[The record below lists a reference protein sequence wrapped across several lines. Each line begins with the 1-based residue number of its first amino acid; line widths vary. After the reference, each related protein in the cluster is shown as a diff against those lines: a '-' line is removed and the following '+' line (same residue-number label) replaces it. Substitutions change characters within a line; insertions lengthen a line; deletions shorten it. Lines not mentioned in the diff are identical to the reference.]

1 MKIGYAVVASD
12 DNPMYLD
19 FWPIVSKLWK
29 RLGITP
35 VLLYFG
41 NGKPSEEHGVVL
53 RMLQREDLPLATCWA
68 RYWFAAHSEN
78 ADETIIISDIDM
90 LPFSR
95 WYFVDQL
102 EKFDD
107 NEYVHLNPCIETYTR
122 LPSCYHVA
130 KGSRFKEMLELP
142 DDFDESFRVLKS
154 QNYNNENDYKATGH
168 RQWCYDEFYASELLL
183 KKDSVLMLKRDGGE
197 SGHRI
202 DRTNWVY
209 DENKMRAEGYY
220 DSHSIRP
227 YAENKQQIDKLIE
240 LLP

>member
-1 MKIGYAVVASD
+1 MKIDYAVVASD

-19 FWPIVSKLWK
+19 FWPIVSKLWQ

-41 NGKPSEEHGVVL
+41 EGSPSEENGIVL
-53 RMLQREDLPLATCWA
+53 RMTQREDLPLATCWS
-68 RYWFAAHSEN
+68 RYWFASHSKN
-78 ADETIIISDIDM
+78 VDETIIISDIDM
-90 LPFSR
+90 LPFSH
-95 WYFVDQL
+95 WYFVEQL
-102 EKFDD
+102 EQFDD

-130 KGSRFKEMLELP
+130 KGSRFKEMLELS

-154 QNYNNENDYKATGH
+154 QNYNNDNDYKATGH

-183 KKDSVLMLKRDGGE
+183 KKGSVLMLKRNGGE

>member
-1 MKIGYAVVASD
+1 MKIDYAIVASD

-19 FWPIVSKLWK
+19 FWPVVAKLWK

-41 NGKPSEEHGVVL
+41 DGHVSNEGGIVIPMPKVD
-53 RMLQREDLPLATCWA
+53 DLPLATCWS
-68 RYWFAAHSEN
+68 RYWFCGQWPN
-78 ADETIIISDIDM
+78 KTFIISDIDM
-90 LPFSR
+90 LPFSK

-102 EKFDD
+102 EAYDE
-107 NEYVHLNPCIETYTR
+107 NEYIHLNPCIETYTR

-130 KGSRFKEMLELP
+130 KGIVFKNRLELH
-142 DDFDESFRVLKS
+142 DDFIESFNHLKAQS
-154 QNYNNENDYKATGH
+154 FNNDNDYRATGH
-168 RQWCYDEFYASELLL
+168 RQWCYDEFYASH
-183 KKDSVLMLKRDGGE
+183 MLTSKGYITEIKRDGGE

-202 DRTNWVY
+202 DRTNWNYNPEDVINGY
-209 DENKMRAEGYY
+209 YY

-227 YAENKQQIDKLIE
+227 YAENTHEINKLIK

>member
-1 MKIGYAVVASD
+1 MKIDYALVACD

-19 FWPIVSKLWK
+19 FWPVVAKLWK
-29 RLGITP
+29 RLDIMP

-41 NGKPSEEHGVVL
+41 NGHISNEGGIVIPMPKT
-53 RMLQREDLPLATCWA
+53 EDLPLATCWA
-68 RYWFAAHSEN
+68 RYWFPSQWP
-78 ADETIIISDIDM
+78 DKTFIISDIDM
-90 LPFSR
+90 LPFSK

-102 EKFDD
+102 KDIDE

-130 KGSRFKEMLELP
+130 KGYKFKEFLNLHNTFE
-142 DDFDESFRVLKS
+142 ESFNFLRSRDYMNESDFKS
-154 QNYNNENDYKATGH
+154 TGV
-168 RQWCYDEFYASELLL
+168 RQWCYDEFYASELLANKQVKL
-183 KKDSVLMLKRDGGE
+183 IKRDGGE

-202 DRTNWVY
+202 DRTDWHYNEHNMEY
-209 DENKMRAEGYY
+209 YY

-227 YAENKQQIDKLIE
+227 YSENTYEINKLIK